1 MKMTVSF
8 RHGSAETNLT
18 SIHEESGSIPG
29 PPQWVVKDLVKLWCR
44 SQTQL
49 ISYMSCAATALTG
62 HLAWKLPY
70 PVGTALKHREKKKKK
85 RESDATVDN

>member
-18 SIHEESGSIPG
+18 SINEESGSIPG

-62 HLAWKLPY
+62 PLAWKLPY
-70 PVGTALKHREKKKKK
+70 LVGTALKHRGKKK